1 MNITNNL
8 TNMAQLQ
15 WTVED
20 PQYPYMDTWLMTE
33 AEYTAMTPAQLA
45 AKQTKQY
52 NDWLD
57 YIKNPTGN

>member
-8 TNMAQLQ
+8 TNMVQLQ
-15 WTVED
+15 WSVED
-20 PQYPYMDTWLMTE
+20 TQYPYMDTWLMTE
-33 AEYTAMTPAQLA
+33 SEYNAMTPTDIE